1 MKIREINKADAANF
15 LAMNKQ
21 LDEETSFMLYE
32 PGERKISLEQ
42 QQTMIERTIAQETS
56 NIWVAETSDGMLA
69 GFLALFGNN
78 LLRNRH
84 SAYIVIGILQDH
96 QGQGLGKNLFQ
107 TMEEWARS
115 KAIHR
120 LELTVMK
127 HNHRALQL
135 YLKMGF
141 EIEGVKRDSLKVN
154 GEYVD
159 EYYLSKLI

>member
-1 MKIREINKADAANF
+1 MEIRKINIADAANF

-32 PGERKISLEQ
+32 PGERQISLEQ
-42 QQTMIERTIAQETS
+42 QQTMIERITAQETS
-56 NIWVAETSDGMLA
+56 NIWVAETSDGILA
-69 GFLALFGNN
+69 GFLALFGSN
-78 LLRNRH
+78 LQRNRH
-84 SAYIVIGILQDH
+84 SAYIVIGILQDY
-96 QGQGLGKNLFQ
+96 QGQGLGKNLFL
-107 TMEEWARS
+107 TMEEWAKS
-115 KAIHR
+115 KALHR

-159 EYYLSKLI
+159 EYYLSKMI